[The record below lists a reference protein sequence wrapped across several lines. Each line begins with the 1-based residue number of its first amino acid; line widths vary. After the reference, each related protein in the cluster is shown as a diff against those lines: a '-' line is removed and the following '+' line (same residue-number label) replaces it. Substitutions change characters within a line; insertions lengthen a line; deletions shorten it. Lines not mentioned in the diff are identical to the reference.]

1 MRASGNIVILFFF
14 VSLLWQTVAAQD
26 DRPPLPGQQPRQPS
40 DEQLSMQYLQNKEY
54 EKAVVLFE
62 KLFEANRG
70 EVYYQYYLHCLI
82 TLKDFR
88 IAEKVVRKQIK
99 KYPALLKYQVDL
111 GYVFNE
117 SGESQKA
124 KREFDEALGKIIPDK
139 NQVIELA
146 NAFQYRREMDYA
158 IETYLAGRRIVRE
171 YTFHYELANIY
182 QQTGN
187 PARMIDEY
195 LDLLSVYGDELP
207 TVQSRLQNGLR
218 DDPDFSLNNTL
229 KKSLLKRV
237 QAYPDRVV
245 YAELLIWLSIQQKD
259 FEQAFVQAKSLDR
272 RLKEEGERVYDL
284 AGLCVTN
291 QAYDIAI
298 EAFTYVMKKGK
309 EYPFYIN
316 SLVGMLN
323 ARFLKTTSVYP
334 YPVPDL
340 LELEKEYYNTLREF
354 GRNQMTI
361 SVIRYLGH
369 LQAFF
374 LSKPEDA
381 ISLLN
386 EAISLRSITPEQ
398 QAECKVELADIL
410 LMTGDVWEA
419 TLLYSQV
426 EKAFK
431 NDPVGH
437 QAKFKNAKL
446 SMYIGEFHWARA
458 QLDVLKAATSKL
470 IANDA
475 LELSLLIT
483 ENIDAD
489 SSTVPLGKFM
499 YADLL
504 LFRNQDDSALLV
516 LDSLRLMNGYHPIQ
530 DEVLYRMAEIYMK
543 KGQYAEADS
552 LLTLVIAD
560 YPQEL
565 KADDALFLLAGI
577 CQEKLN
583 DLPRA
588 MEMYEKILVEYPGSL
603 YAVEARK
610 RYRELRGDPLN

>member
-1 MRASGNIVILFFF
+1 MRAFRDLAILLIFTC
-14 VSLLWQTVAAQD
+14 LWQTLAAQND
-26 DRPPLPGQQPRQPS
+26 KPPLPGQQPRQPG
-40 DEQLSMQYLQNKEY
+40 DEQLAMQYLQNKEY

-62 KLFEANRG
+62 KLYEANRG

-82 TLKDFR
+82 SLKDFR
-88 IAEKVVRKQIK
+88 TAEKVVRKQIK
-99 KYPALLKYQVDL
+99 KYPALLKYLVDL

-117 SGESQKA
+117 SGETQKA
-124 KREFDEALGKIIPDK
+124 QREFDEALERITPDK

-146 NAFQYRREMDYA
+146 NAFQYRREMNYA
-158 IETYLAGRRIVRE
+158 IETYLAGRKIVRD

-195 LDLLSVYGDELP
+195 LDLLDADGEELP
-207 TVQSRLQNGLR
+207 TVQSRLQSSLR
-218 DDPDFSLNNTL
+218 DDPDFTLNNSL

-237 QAYPDRVV
+237 QANPDKIV

-259 FEQAFVQAKSLDR
+259 FEQAFIQAKSIDR
-272 RLKEEGERVYDL
+272 RLNEEGQRVYDL
-284 AGLCVTN
+284 AGLCVAN

-298 EAFTYVMKKGK
+298 EAYTYVMKKGK

-334 YPVPDL
+334 YPVSDL
-340 LELEKEYYNTLREF
+340 LELEKEYYNTLSEF
-354 GRNQMTI
+354 GKNQMTI

-381 ISLLN
+381 IALLN
-386 EAISLRSITPEQ
+386 ETVSLRNITPEQ
-398 QAECKVELADIL
+398 QAECKIELADIL

-431 NDPVGH
+431 NDPIGH

-446 SMYIGEFHWARA
+446 SMYIGEFNWAKA

-475 LELSLLIT
+475 LDLSLLIT

-489 SSTVPLGKFM
+489 SSTVPLARFM

-504 LFRNQDDSALLV
+504 LFRNKDDSALLV
-516 LDSLRLMNGYHPIQ
+516 LDSLRRMSGYHPIQ
-530 DEVLYRMAEIYMK
+530 DEVLYRMAEINMK
-543 KGQYAEADS
+543 KGLYAQADS
-552 LLTLVIAD
+552 LLTLVIEN
-560 YPQEL
+560 YPQDL

-577 CQEKLN
+577 CRDRLN

-588 MEMYEKILVEYPGSL
+588 MELYEKILVEYPGSL
-603 YAVEARK
+603 YTIEARK